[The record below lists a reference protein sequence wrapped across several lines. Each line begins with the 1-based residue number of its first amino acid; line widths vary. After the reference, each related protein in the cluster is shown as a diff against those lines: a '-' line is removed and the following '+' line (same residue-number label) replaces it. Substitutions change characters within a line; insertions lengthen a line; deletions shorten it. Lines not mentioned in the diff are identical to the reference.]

1 MGRGA
6 DFPAMADTVRDAA
19 DEAIDRILLD
29 IQLLGVRTGWGEP
42 TAGKVRERVL
52 ASQDENV
59 KRFVGALEGQ
69 RSLRPWG
76 QILIGAGELVLGA
89 FLTVTGLVLVVPGI
103 LGFTSRSEVAR
114 YLSDLSLGL
123 ASPALSDSLVIALG
137 FGFAL
142 FLLLAAL
149 YTLRQASRN
158 FRRSGLVPPAA

>member
-6 DFPAMADTVRDAA
+6 DFPGMADTARDAA

-29 IQLLGVRTGWGEP
+29 IQLLGVHAGWGGP
-42 TAGKVRERVL
+42 TARKVRERVL
-52 ASQDENV
+52 ASHDENV

-76 QILIGAGELVLGA
+76 QVLIGAGELVFGA
-89 FLTVTGLVLVVPGI
+89 FLTVAGLILVVPGI
-103 LGFTSRSEVAR
+103 LGFASRGEVAR

-123 ASPALSDSLVIALG
+123 ASPALSDSVIVALG

-149 YTLRQASRN
+149 YTLRQAARN
-158 FRRSGLVPPAA
+158 FRGSGLVPPAA